1 VKKEQQMVLTIEDQR
16 VRAVVTAELGLPADE
31 ALASDATFKDDLGAD
46 SMDSY
51 NLVLAL
57 EEEFAIEIPDADI
70 YALQTVRS
78 VVLYVTARA
87 GAAA

>member
-1 VKKEQQMVLTIEDQR
+1 MVLTIEDR
-16 VRAVVTAELGLPADE
+16 VRAVVVAELGLPADE

-57 EEEFAIEIPDADI
+57 EEEFGIEIADHDLPR
-70 YALQTVRS
+70 LQTVRQ
-78 VVLYVTARA
+78 VVAYITARA
-87 GAAA
+87 GTATA

>member
-1 VKKEQQMVLTIEDQR
+1 MVLTIEER
-16 VRAVVTAELGLPADE
+16 VRAVVTAELGLPSHE
-31 ALASDATFKDDLGAD
+31 ALASDATFKGDLGAD

-57 EEEFAIEIPDADI
+57 EEEFSIAIPDTDI

-78 VVLYVTARA
+78 VVLYVTERA